1 MTLTCGTRD
10 SALSLLQ
17 TNDALAKLRDETGLD
32 FKVVPFSSPG
42 DRDQATDLRVSPGDF
57 FTRDLD
63 QALLEGRIDCAIHSA
78 KDLPPEMEV
87 HRPPVGVNVK
97 DIGYRFAGKD
107 EKFPAFKKSDGHC
120 GSLRC

>member
-32 FKVVPFSSPG
+32 FAVVPFSSPG

-63 QALLEGRIDCAIHSA
+63 QALLDGRIDCAIHSA
-78 KDLPPEMEV
+78 KDLPPE
-87 HRPPVGVNVK
+87 G
-97 DIGYRFAGKD
+97 
-107 EKFPAFKKSDGHC
+107 FPEGLDWFWLPWREDPRDCLVTPA
-120 GSLRC
+120 